1 MEKENAALRQYK
13 QCYVDIVAEN
23 NFLRR
28 KLDLVEMSRDRTY
41 CSNVE
46 MSRDRTYCSN
56 LLATVRHRPDP
67 DGQEDIKI
75 NNRFGN

>member
-1 MEKENAALRQYK
+1 MISEREDLEKENAALRQYK

-28 KLDLVEMSRDRTY
+28 KLDI
-41 CSNVE
+41 VE

-56 LLATVRHRPDP
+56 LLTTVRHRPDP
-67 DGQEDIKI
+67 DGQEDTKI